1 MRLNRNTGSDDYPIV
16 KSSRKKF
23 EKQMVCVID
32 RELMEKHSTIQ
43 CAELEA
49 MFEATLWEWRAFSI
63 GVDSGIRSNI
73 LSLPIKDGI
82 ILSPKY
88 HKTID
93 TQAFDFK

>member
-1 MRLNRNTGSDDYPIV
+1 M
-16 KSSRKKF
+16 
-23 EKQMVCVID
+23 ID

-63 GVDSGIRSNI
+63 GVDSDIRSNI

-82 ILSPKY
+82 FEPKISQNDRY
-88 HKTID
+88 TSL
-93 TQAFDFK
+93 